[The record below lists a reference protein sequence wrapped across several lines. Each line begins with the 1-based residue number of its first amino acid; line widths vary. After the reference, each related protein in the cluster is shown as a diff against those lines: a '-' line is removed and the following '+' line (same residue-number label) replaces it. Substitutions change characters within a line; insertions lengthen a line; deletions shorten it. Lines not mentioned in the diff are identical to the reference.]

1 MDSLDPS
8 ALQVVG
14 GFLTL
19 VVLFV
24 LREFAAGAL
33 KKAGEEFWVWAR
45 RRRSRG
51 QSARSHPHD
60 GTRIGG
66 HAAAGRRRSEQLDR
80 RVADDWA
87 ACLLPV
93 GRGEADAAAIRRP
106 PVRRD
111 APAESGRKSA

>member
-24 LREFAAGAL
+24 LREFASGAL

-45 RRRSRG
+45 RRRSGG
-51 QSARSHPHD
+51 QVARRDLNDSA
-60 GTRIGG
+60 GTGD
-66 HAAAGRRRSEQLDR
+66 HAEAGRRRSEPRDA
-80 RVADDWA
+80 RVADDRPSG
-87 ACLLPV
+87 LLRV
-93 GRGEADAAAIRRP
+93 GRGETDAAAIRRP
-106 PVRRD
+106 PV
-111 APAESGRKSA
+111 